1 MVSYRKAIVP
11 SIVALIVIIAGVA
24 SIGVN
29 LFKNMNQGVHAA
41 TPALPYNTTANGPYT
56 VKGNIIVGANGKQYI
71 LHGIGRDGLEYNCS
85 GEGPLDKQS
94 LSYMG
99 SGTNTATTTYWG
111 ANTVRLSLSEGF
123 WLHGATGYPCT
134 ATQYQ
139 TLLKQTVDNL
149 TALNLNVILDLHWV
163 DAGAQSGQGGGPW
176 SSPDADSVSFWSQV
190 ASTYKGYSNVLFGL
204 YNEPHP
210 ASWKCWLNG
219 CTITNETGS
228 SNDCYCSKTVSYQ
241 SAGMQAL
248 VNAVRSAGANNLVLV
263 GGMNWGYDL
272 SQLPTYALS
281 GSNIVYDTHPY
292 PYSGKMPANWDAS
305 FGNLSSTYPMI
316 STENGEYDC
325 ASTYVSQL
333 YDYLDAHQIS
343 WVAWS
348 WYAQPSG
355 SHSNVCG
362 YPQLVYDYLGTPTT
376 ATGQYIYQRLHSYAP
391 AVTSTP
397 TSIPTA
403 VPTPKPTA
411 ASTPIATPTPVSTP
425 QLTPTPVST
434 PKPTPTPPV
443 STPPIL
449 NGYNNT
455 GVSDNTATNTANYDG
470 ENYSYSAQALQADGI
485 TPGSTVTSN
494 GFAFTWPDINS
505 GLANNYRA
513 NGQTITVTPV
523 YHAHNLAFLG
533 SATNG
538 AASGTVTITYTN
550 GSTQTF
556 ILNFTDWAWSAPHF
570 GNTVVARMPYRNMYN
585 GRKQMAVYLFSTTIA
600 LQPGKTVQS
609 VTLPTT
615 KGYSSLHVFAIATK

>member
-11 SIVALIVIIAGVA
+11 SIVALVVIIAGVA

-29 LFKNMNQGVHAA
+29 LLQNMNRGVHAA
-41 TPALPYNTTANGPYT
+41 TPALPYNATANGPYT
-56 VKGNIIVGANGKQYI
+56 VQGNTIVGANGKQYI
-71 LHGIGRDGLEYNCS
+71 FHGIGRDGLEYNCS

-123 WLHGATGYPCT
+123 WLNGAPGYPCT

-139 TLLKQTVDNL
+139 TLIKQTVDNL
-149 TALNLNVILDLHWV
+149 TAMNLNVILDLHWV

-190 ASTYKGYSNVLFGL
+190 ASVYKSYPNLLFGL
-204 YNEPHP
+204 YNEPHIH
-210 ASWKCWLNG
+210 SWNCWRNG
-219 CTITNETGS
+219 CAITNETGS

-248 VNAVRSAGANNLVLV
+248 VNAVRATGATNLVLV
-263 GGMNWGYDL
+263 GGINWGYEL
-272 SQLPTYALS
+272 SQLPTYAIS

-292 PYSGKMPANWDAS
+292 PYSGKMPADWDAS
-305 FGNLSSTYPMI
+305 FGNLSATYPMI

-333 YDYLDAHQIS
+333 YDYLDAHKIS

-362 YPQLVYDYLGTPTT
+362 YPQLVYNYQGMPTT

-391 AVTSTP
+391 SPVATPTPSP
-397 TSIPTA
+397 TSIPTPKPTPGSTPI
-403 VPTPKPTA
+403 PTPKPTA
-411 ASTPIATPTPVSTP
+411 TPISASTPTPTPVP
-425 QLTPTPVST
+425 
-434 PKPTPTPPV
+434 
-443 STPPIL
+443 TPPIL

-455 GVSDNTATNTANYDG
+455 GVSDNTATGTANYDG
-470 ENYSYSAQALQADGI
+470 EHYSYSAQALQVAGI
-485 TPGSTVTSN
+485 TPGGTVTSN
-494 GFAFTWPDINS
+494 GFAFTWPNINS
-505 GLANNYRA
+505 GQSNNYRA
-513 NGQTITVTPV
+513 NGQTITITPV
-523 YHAHNLAFLG
+523 YHAHTLAFLG

-538 AASGTVTITYTN
+538 AASGTATITYTD
-550 GSTQTF
+550 GLKQTF
-556 ILNFTDWAWSAPHF
+556 ILSFTDWGWSYPYF
-570 GNTVVARMPYRNMYN
+570 GNTVVATMPYRNNAQN
-585 GRKQMAVYLFSTTIA
+585 GQQQMIVHLFSTSVT
-600 LQPGKTVQS
+600 LRSGKTVQS
-609 VTLPTT
+609 VTLPTVV
-615 KGYSSLHVFAIATK
+615 GRRSSLHVFAITTK

>member
-1 MVSYRKAIVP
+1 MISYRKAIIP
-11 SIVALIVIIAGVA
+11 GLIGLVVIIAGVA

-29 LFKNMNQGVHAA
+29 LLKNVNQGVHAA
-41 TPALPYNTTANGPYT
+41 APVLPYNATANGPYT
-56 VKGNIIVGANGKQYI
+56 VKGNTIVGVNGKQYI
-71 LHGIGRDGLEYNCS
+71 FHGIGRDGMEYNCS

-99 SGTNTATTTYWG
+99 SGINTATMTYWG

-123 WLHGATGYPCT
+123 WLHGAPGYPCT

-149 TALNLNVILDLHWV
+149 TAMNLNVILDLHWV

-190 ASTYKGYSNVLFGL
+190 ASIYQGYSNVLFGL

-210 ASWKCWLNG
+210 SSWKCWQNG
-219 CTITNETGS
+219 CSIVNEKGS

-248 VNAVRSAGANNLVLV
+248 VNAVRATGANNLVLV

-272 SQLPTYALS
+272 SQLNTYALS

-305 FGNLSSTYPMI
+305 FGNLSATYPMI

-362 YPQLVYDYLGTPTT
+362 YPQLVYDYQGTPTT
-376 ATGQYIYQRLHSYAP
+376 ATGEYIYQRLHSYAP
-391 AVTSTP
+391 VSVATP
-397 TSIPTA
+397 TPSPTSLPTA
-403 VPTPKPTA
+403 VPTSAPTPTA
-411 ASTPIATPTPVSTP
+411 TPVSTP
-425 QLTPTPVST
+425 QPTPV
-434 PKPTPTPPV
+434 P
-443 STPPIL
+443 TPPIL
-449 NGYNNT
+449 NGYNNA
-455 GVSDNTATNTANYDG
+455 GISDNTVTNTANYDG
-470 ENYSYSAQALQADGI
+470 HHYSYSAQALQADGI
-485 TPGSTVTSN
+485 TPGSTITSN
-494 GFAFTWPDINS
+494 GFAFTWPDVNS
-505 GLANNYRA
+505 GMANNYRA
-513 NGQTITVTPV
+513 NGQTIAVTPIN
-523 YHAHNLAFLG
+523 HAQSLALLG
-533 SATNG
+533 SATDG
-538 AASGTVTITYTN
+538 AASGTATITYTD
-550 GSTQTF
+550 GTTQTF
-556 ILNFTDWAWSAPHF
+556 TLSFTDWAWSAPHF
-570 GNTVVARMPYRNMYN
+570 GNTVVASMPYRNARY
-585 GRKQMAVYLFSTTIA
+585 GQQPMAVYLFSTSIA
-600 LQPGKTVQS
+600 LQAGKTVQS
-609 VTLPTT
+609 VTLPTIR
-615 KGYSSLHVFAIATK
+615 GRSSLHVFALTTK

>member
-1 MVSYRKAIVP
+1 MVSYRKAIIP
-11 SIVALIVIIAGVA
+11 SIIALVVIIAGVA

-29 LFKNMNQGVHAA
+29 LLKNMHQGVHAA
-41 TPALPYNTTANGPYT
+41 TVLPYNATANGPYT
-56 VKGNIIVGANGKQYI
+56 VQGNTIVGTNGKQYI
-71 LHGIGRDGLEYNCS
+71 FHGIGRDGLEYNCS

-99 SGTNTATTTYWG
+99 SGTNTATTTYWD
-111 ANTVRLSLSEGF
+111 ANTVRLPLSEGF
-123 WLHGATGYPCT
+123 WLHGAPGYPCT

-149 TALNLNVILDLHWV
+149 TAMHLNVILDLHWV

-190 ASTYKGYSNVLFGL
+190 ASIYQGYSNVLFGL

-210 ASWKCWLNG
+210 SSWKCWLNG
-219 CTITNETGS
+219 CSITNEKGS

-241 SAGMQAL
+241 SVGMQTL
-248 VNAVRSAGANNLVLV
+248 VNTVRATGATNLVLV
-263 GGMNWGYDL
+263 GGMGWGFDL

-292 PYSGKMPANWDAS
+292 PYSGKMPANWDAA
-305 FGNLSSTYPMI
+305 FGNLSATYPMI

-362 YPQLVYDYLGTPTT
+362 YPQLVYDYQGTPTT
-376 ATGQYIYQRLHSYAP
+376 TTGQYIYQRLHSYAP
-391 AVTSTP
+391 APVATPTPSP
-397 TSIPTA
+397 TSIPTP
-403 VPTPKPTA
+403 VPTSQPTPG
-411 ASTPIATPTPVSTP
+411 STPTP
-425 QLTPTPVST
+425 QPT
-434 PKPTPTPPV
+434 PV

-455 GVSDNTATNTANYDG
+455 GVSNNTATNMANYDG
-470 ENYSYSAQALQADGI
+470 EHFSYSAQALQADGI
-485 TPGSTVTSN
+485 TPGSTITSN
-494 GFAFTWPDINS
+494 GFAFTWPDITS
-505 GLANNYRA
+505 GMANNYRS
-513 NGQTITVTPV
+513 NGQTIAVTPIN
-523 YHAHNLAFLG
+523 HAQNLALLG
-533 SATNG
+533 SATDG
-538 AASGTVTITYTN
+538 TASGTATITYTD

-556 ILNFTDWAWSAPHF
+556 TLSFTDWAGLTPRF
-570 GNTVVARMPYRNMYN
+570 GNTVVASMPYRNTHS
-585 GRKQMAVYLFSTTIA
+585 GQQPMAVYLFSTSIA
-600 LQPGKTVQS
+600 LQSGKTVQS
-609 VTLPTT
+609 VTLPAIV
-615 KGYSSLHVFAIATK
+615 GRRSSLHVFAIATK